1 MKLTVSPLAEHDLEA
16 IGDWIAQDNPVRAIS
31 FTEELYQQCLL
42 IAESPVLYRERPELG
57 AGSEVVRM
65 VVTFCC
71 SGYWILKFVSNVSF
85 MVPGISTGYLQSQT
99 TNHQIIS
106 GSYKQNLCVNAP

>member
-42 IAESPVLYRERPELG
+42 IAESPVLYRKTR
-57 AGSEVVRM
+57 VR
-65 VVTFCC
+65 
-71 SGYWILKFVSNVSF
+71 GGDQRLFVWSLPSAIQ
-85 MVPGISTGYLQSQT
+85 GTGY
-99 TNHQIIS
+99 
-106 GSYKQNLCVNAP
+106 

>member
-57 AGSEVVRM
+57 GWDQR
-65 VVTFCC
+65 
-71 SGYWILKFVSNVSF
+71 LFVWSLPSAVQ
-85 MVPGISTGYLQSQT
+85 GTGY
-99 TNHQIIS
+99 
-106 GSYKQNLCVNAP
+106 

>member
-57 AGSEVVRM
+57 AGIRGCSYGRYLLLFRVLDTEVRIERIVHG
-65 VVTFCC
+65 
-71 SGYWILKFVSNVSF
+71 S
-85 MVPGISTGYLQSQT
+85 GISTGYLQSQT

>member
-42 IAESPVLYRERPELG
+42 IAESPVLYREDP
-57 AGSEVVRM
+57 S
-65 VVTFCC
+65 
-71 SGYWILKFVSNVSF
+71 
-85 MVPGISTGYLQSQT
+85 
-99 TNHQIIS
+99 
-106 GSYKQNLCVNAP
+106 

>member
-57 AGSEVVRM
+57 AGDQR
-65 VVTFCC
+65 
-71 SGYWILKFVSNVSF
+71 LFVWSLPSAIQ
-85 MVPGISTGYLQSQT
+85 GTGY
-99 TNHQIIS
+99 
-106 GSYKQNLCVNAP
+106 

>member
-42 IAESPVLYRERPELG
+42 IAESPVLYRERAELG
-57 AGSEVVRM
+57 AGIRGCSYGRYLLLFRVLDTEVRIERIV
-65 VVTFCC
+65 
-71 SGYWILKFVSNVSF
+71 
-85 MVPGISTGYLQSQT
+85 
-99 TNHQIIS
+99 H
-106 GSYKQNLCVNAP
+106 GSRDINRVLAEPDDKPSDHFWQP

>member
-16 IGDWIAQDNPVRAIS
+16 IGGWIAQDNPVRAIS

-57 AGSEVVRM
+57 AGIRR
-65 VVTFCC
+65 
-71 SGYWILKFVSNVSF
+71 LFVWSLPSAVQ
-85 MVPGISTGYLQSQT
+85 GTGY
-99 TNHQIIS
+99 
-106 GSYKQNLCVNAP
+106 